1 MYTGGTEQED
11 FTGLLEWQLSSSELQ
26 LSTYRW
32 VKFCEFNTL
41 KQKNQRVGLS
51 FTVWR
56 CSWRKGSLKPVLSF
70 TELPCEQWANRLDV
84 FSCPCGSCS
93 FGPFQQPPKS
103 LFKPGFFW
111 AHSPVPV
118 SCAQAGSGWCSQE
131 GQRAAPVW
139 ASASPSLHGQQR
151 YTAMLKIFSI

>member
-51 FTVWR
+51 FTV
-56 CSWRKGSLKPVLSF
+56 
-70 TELPCEQWANRLDV
+70 
-84 FSCPCGSCS
+84 
-93 FGPFQQPPKS
+93 
-103 LFKPGFFW
+103 
-111 AHSPVPV
+111 
-118 SCAQAGSGWCSQE
+118 
-131 GQRAAPVW
+131 
-139 ASASPSLHGQQR
+139 
-151 YTAMLKIFSI
+151 